1 MTADRDQDERQ
12 GIQSVENAMAVLVA
26 MEHGGGPMTLTQIG
40 AASGMAPNKAHR
52 YLVSLGRVAL
62 VSQDPSTGKYDLGP
76 AMRRLGTEA
85 LRRMDTVG
93 IATAHLLGLR
103 DRTGQTVGMHVW
115 GEHGPVLV
123 RWENGNELLPMIVRI
138 GATLPLLSSSA
149 GQVFLA
155 HLPAAMTDPVIRASR
170 RDGLTDLD
178 DAAVGRL
185 KDQVRRDGVA
195 VTVNA
200 VVPGMGVIAAPVL
213 TAEAV
218 QMLVVLVSFPSR
230 KAKPTLMRTLT
241 AELLRTVAA
250 ISADVGYVAR
260 D

>member
-1 MTADRDQDERQ
+1 ML
-12 GIQSVENAMAVLVA
+12 VLVA
-26 MEHGGGPMTLTQIG
+26 LERAGGPMTLTQIG

-62 VSQDPSTGKYDLGP
+62 VTQDPITGRYDLGP

-85 LRRMDTVG
+85 LRRMDAVG
-93 IATAHLLGLR
+93 IAAGHLPGLR
-103 DRTGQTVGMHVW
+103 DRTGQSVGMHVW

-123 RWENGNELLPMIVRI
+123 RWENGSELLPMTVRI

-155 HLPAAMTDPVIRASR
+155 HLPAALTDPVVRANR
-170 RDGLTDLD
+170 RDGLTELD
-178 DAAVGRL
+178 AGAVDRL
-185 KDQVRRDGVA
+185 KEQVRRDGVS

-200 VVPGMGVIAAPVL
+200 VVPGMGVVAAPVF
-213 TAEAV
+213 TADAV
-218 QMLVVLVSFPSR
+218 QMLVVLVTFSSR
-230 KAKPTLMRTLT
+230 KAKPALVRSLT

-250 ISADVGYVAR
+250 ISADLGYVAR